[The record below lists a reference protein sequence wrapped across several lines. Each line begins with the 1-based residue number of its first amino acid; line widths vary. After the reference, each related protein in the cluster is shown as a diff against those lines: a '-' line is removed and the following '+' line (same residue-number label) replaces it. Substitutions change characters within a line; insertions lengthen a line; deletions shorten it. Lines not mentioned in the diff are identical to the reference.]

1 MQPKNFV
8 QEKNKF
14 SQQTLKYTDVLSAI
28 QTLHNL
34 VSSSRGPHGNIKV
47 LQNQSGGHL
56 TLTSS
61 SKRLLNSLSIT
72 KPVIQLLVS
81 SAQGHVDVYSDCGL
95 FLISFATSLAKSSLE
110 SGLNCKILSEMYEK
124 LLTLCVEY
132 LNSDECG
139 CKMNVVMSDIKFMK
153 NCVRTVIQSKP
164 LCRLNKDNL
173 DLIPRL
179 IIEAFLCSIS
189 DSESVIGT
197 ENVHIMCHDNGN
209 VKDCKLVSGLM
220 LQAPELSKYKT
231 LNLDI
236 KKYGARRSRIKVAM
250 VTVSMSGDMEE
261 MPDAKLEVLDGV
273 KLDNAL
279 VERQMNFCQQIIE
292 DGIGILLC
300 QKVVHPKL
308 KLELR
313 ESGVL
318 VVDRLGLNMVGVVC
332 KISGSSPIRSLLTAV
347 QENSF
352 GWLDKVDHVIESGRS
367 YLLLTRE
374 ASTVSTLILCHQE
387 EESLEELK
395 EVCTT
400 ALHSL
405 FMLLY
410 SPVVL
415 FGGGCWQSILAQYL
429 RFKVANEKE
438 SLASEL
444 ECSQST
450 LMKSC
455 ELFTHAL
462 QMAALPGNHRN
473 QYSISETDGHVYQTE
488 SNGICLET
496 DTKLNGFTMCCCKFA
511 LNKDS
516 TDSIKNMRFEK
527 LEYTGSCRVPSVE
540 DVTEALKSR
549 DLLLDNFTVCINA
562 LKTAVLTAC
571 TVLRIGQVIQ
581 NV

>member
-1 MQPKNFV
+1 MQAKNVV
-8 QEKNKF
+8 QEKTQF
-14 SQQTLKYTDVLSAI
+14 SRQTLKNTDVLSAI

-34 VSSSRGPHGNIKV
+34 VSSSRGPHGNIKI

-81 SAQGHVDVYSDCGL
+81 SAQGHLDVYCDYGL
-95 FLISFATSLAKSSLE
+95 FLISFATSLAKSSME
-110 SGLNCKILSEMYEK
+110 SGLNCKILSEIYEK
-124 LLTLCVEY
+124 FLTLCVEY

-139 CKMNVVMSDIKFMK
+139 CKINAVMSDIKFMK
-153 NCVRTVIQSKP
+153 SCVRTVIQSKP

-173 DLIPRL
+173 DFIPRL

-189 DSESVIGT
+189 DSESTIGN
-197 ENVHIMCHDNGN
+197 ENVHIMCHEEGSI
-209 VKDCKLVSGLM
+209 KDCKLVNGLM
-220 LQAPELSKYKT
+220 LQAPELSKYKK

-236 KKYGARRSRIKVAM
+236 KRHGTTRNKIKVAM

-261 MPDAKLEVLDGV
+261 MPDANLEVWNGV
-273 KLDNAL
+273 KLDNLL
-279 VERQMNFCQQIIE
+279 VEQEMKFCQQIIE
-292 DGIGILLC
+292 AGIGILLC

-318 VVDRLGLNMVGVVC
+318 VVDRLGLNLVGVVC

-347 QENSF
+347 QKSSF
-352 GWLDKVDHVIESGRS
+352 GWLDKVDHVLECGRS

-374 ASTVSTLILCHQE
+374 ASTVSTLILCHEE

-405 FMLLY
+405 FLLLY
-410 SPVVL
+410 SPIVL

-462 QMAALPGNHRN
+462 QMAALPCNHRN
-473 QYSISETDGHVYQTE
+473 QYGISETNGHVYQTE

-496 DTKLNGFTMCCCKFA
+496 DAKLNGLSLCCCKFA
-511 LNKDS
+511 VNKDE
-516 TDSIKNMRFEK
+516 TDSISNICFDKMKGVDVSRM
-527 LEYTGSCRVPSVE
+527 PSTE
-540 DVTEALKSR
+540 DVNEALKSR
-549 DLLLDNFTVCINA
+549 YLLLDNFTVCINA
-562 LKTAVLTAC
+562 LKTAVLTAF
-571 TVLRIGQVIQ
+571 TVLRIGQVIK